1 MITLSREWSKWPF
14 EPRKWQREALP
25 IVVDRLPY
33 NPICRAVMGAGKSV
47 MIAELCYQYDG
58 KIIVTTPTRKL
69 VEELS
74 ETIAKACRS
83 VGRYY
88 TKAKEMGARIIVCCN
103 ASLPVMADRMAL
115 RGININEYAWIADEC
130 HKTETE
136 TIKGVLDVWNPPWR
150 VGFTATPCRSDESE
164 SISLFG
170 EVAYNYGPW
179 QAIRDGVIVPY
190 IVHHPPHP
198 RKDINEECV
207 EWIHKQAGPG
217 IIDAISIDDATS
229 FSDMVVSSGRPSYVV
244 HSNLPGDE
252 IQSRLVSAEREN
264 AALVHVDLLSE
275 GVNMPWLRWLGVR
288 RPTGSAIRF
297 AQYVGRGLRSYP
309 GKRNCPV
316 FDPHDLFGELSI
328 DPEAVLAGGEG
339 DEPEDSE
346 DYALKL
352 DFLNETAKARADSQG
367 KKLDGPP
374 KNIISPAASW
384 VRRVSQEWKSMGVLP
399 MRLDDGPLR
408 RERVGLEQVQTIRRL
423 VGVPH
428 SANMPDLQRQALK
441 IAWRVVESGAGGK
454 NGADWGTASDLI
466 QIMRHL
472 KTTGQWPMGSEGAV
486 IQEKQGVII

>member
-1 MITLSREWSKWPF
+1 MIALSREFQKWDF

-25 IVVDRLPY
+25 VVVDRLPFH
-33 NPICRAVMGAGKSV
+33 PICRAVMGAGKSV
-47 MIAELCYQYDG
+47 LIAELCYQYEG

-74 ETIAKACRS
+74 ETIAKVCRS

-88 TKAKEMGARIIVCCN
+88 TRAKEMGARVIVCCN

-115 RGININEYAWIADEC
+115 RGIDINEYAWIADEC

-136 TIKGVLDVWNPPWR
+136 TFKSVLEAWSPPWR
-150 VGFTATPCRSDESE
+150 IGFTATPCRSDENE
-164 SISLFG
+164 AISLFG
-170 EVAYNYGPW
+170 EVSYNYGPW
-179 QAIRDGVIVPY
+179 QAMRDGVIVPFV
-190 IVHHPPHP
+190 VHHPPHP
-198 RKDINEECV
+198 RKDINEECI

-217 IIDAISIDDATS
+217 IIDAISIDDATA
-229 FSDMVVSSGRPSYVV
+229 FSESVRESGRASYVV
-244 HSNLPGDE
+244 HSNLPASE
-252 IQSRLVSAEREN
+252 IQKRLSQAEVEN

-316 FDPHDLFGELSI
+316 FDPHDLFNELSV

-339 DEPEDSE
+339 EEPQDSE

-352 DFLNETAKARADSQG
+352 DFLNETAKAKAESEG

-374 KNIISPAASW
+374 KNIISPASSW
-384 VRRVSQEWKSMGVLP
+384 VRRVSQEWKVMGVLP
-399 MRLDDGPLR
+399 MRLEDGPLR
-408 RERVGLEQVQTIRRL
+408 RERIGRQQIETIRAL
-423 VGVPH
+423 VGVPYNT
-428 SANMPDLQRQALK
+428 NMPDLQRQALK

-454 NGADWGTASDLI
+454 KGADWGTASDLI

-472 KTTGQWPMGSEGAV
+472 QSSGQWPTGSVGAD
-486 IQEKQGVII
+486 IQQDQGVLL